1 MTDRVRPYLFYGAT
15 TALCATCLRTVE
27 AKEVIEDG
35 RVYLLKRCRE
45 HGPQRV
51 LLADDAA
58 YWRMGRERFLKP
70 PEQVV
75 KPNTAFRYG
84 CPYDCGICTEH
95 EQHGCVSL
103 LEITDHCNLRCPT
116 CYAGSGPE
124 RTTHRDFA
132 QIESMLDAIVR
143 NEGEPDIVQVS
154 GGEPTLHP
162 RFFDVLDACRR
173 RPIRHLMVNT
183 NGVRIAN
190 EDGFVERLASYA
202 PAFEVYLQFDSLRDE
217 PQRVLRGA
225 KLLETKLRALER
237 LDRVGLST
245 TLVATVRR
253 GLNDDELGE
262 LVRFAVS
269 RPCVRGITFQP
280 VQEAGRVDGH
290 DAALHRL
297 TLSEVRRR
305 ILEQC
310 DWFTP
315 ADVVPVP
322 CHPDCLAMAYALRR
336 PSATAPITPL
346 TGLVPPEV
354 LLEGTRNTITMER
367 DPALQ
372 AAFVRAFSTA
382 HGPEGAAD
390 AVQKLLCC
398 LPGFSRGSMD
408 LSYDD
413 VFRIVI
419 MKFLDRHDMDL
430 RSVRK
435 SCVHIAHPDGR
446 RVIPFDT
453 YNLFYR
459 DELEST
465 VLAPLRAE
473 LSTPL
478 ASPVHASPVH
488 VSTEHATPAPTN
500 QTHTHTPR
508 APSPR
513 RS

>member
-15 TALCATCLRTVE
+15 TALCGTCLETIE
-27 AKEVIEDG
+27 AKEIIEDG
-35 RVYLLKRCRE
+35 RVYLTKRCVA
-45 HGPQRV
+45 HGAQRV
-51 LLADDAA
+51 LLADDAE

-75 KPNTAFRYG
+75 KPNTGFQYG

-116 CYAGSGPE
+116 CYASSGPE

-132 QIESMLDAIVR
+132 TIERMLDCIVR

-162 RFFDVLDACRR
+162 RLFDVLDACRR

-183 NGVRIAN
+183 NGIRIAQ
-190 EDGFVERLASYA
+190 EDGFADRLAASA
-202 PAFEVYLQFDSLRDE
+202 PGFEVYLQFDSARE
-217 PQRVLRGA
+217 APHRTLRGA
-225 KLLETKLRALER
+225 NLLATKLRALER
-237 LDRVGLST
+237 LNALDLST
-245 TLVATVRR
+245 TLVVTVRR
-253 GLNDDELGE
+253 GLNDDELGD
-262 LVRFAVS
+262 LVRFAVAQ
-269 RPCVRGITFQP
+269 RCVRGITFQP
-280 VQEAGRVDGH
+280 VQEAGRVEGH
-290 DAALHRL
+290 DALLHRL

-310 DWFTP
+310 AWFTP
-315 ADVVPVP
+315 ADLVPVP
-322 CHPDCLAMAYALRR
+322 CHPDCLAMAYALKT
-336 PSATAPITPL
+336 PLGAQPLQPL

-354 LLEGTRNTITMER
+354 LLEGTRNTITLEK

-372 AAFVRAFSTA
+372 TAFVKAFSTA
-382 HGPEGAAD
+382 HGPESAAA

-398 LPGFSRGSMD
+398 LPGFGGGGEE
-408 LSYDD
+408 LSYRD

-435 SCVHIAHPDGR
+435 SCVHIAHPDGQ

-459 DELEST
+459 DALERDVLEPLRRGIT
-465 VLAPLRAE
+465 LAP
-473 LSTPL
+473 
-478 ASPVHASPVH
+478 
-488 VSTEHATPAPTN
+488 
-500 QTHTHTPR
+500 
-508 APSPR
+508 
-513 RS
+513 